1 MILRTKLFG
10 KEYEFPD
17 LRTLMGKANEEKS
30 GDRLVGLAAETTAER
45 AAAKLVLAEVP
56 LWGLYENPVLP
67 SDQDEVT
74 RVIMEGINQTI
85 YSEIKDWTVGELR
98 EWLLSIE
105 TDGDEIKRISNG
117 LTAEIIS
124 AVTKLMSNMDLVLAA
139 SKIRVVRHC
148 VNTIGLPGTLSSRL
162 QPNHPTDSPEGIRA
176 SIYEGLSF
184 GSGDSVIGI
193 NPSDDS
199 YASVSRLLDMT
210 YDVIKTWEV
219 PTQTCVLAHV
229 TTQMRCMQSGSP
241 VGLVFQSICGSQA
254 GNESFGISVGMLDE
268 AYQMAKKYC
277 YPAGPNYMYF
287 ETGQGSALS
296 ANAHHGWD
304 QLTLEARNY
313 GLAKRYEPFQV
324 NTVVGFIGPEYLYNT
339 EQIHRAGLEDHFM
352 GKLTGISMG
361 CDVCYTNHAKTDQ
374 NSAEN
379 LMVLLTAAGCNFFM
393 GVPMADDSML
403 SYQSTSF
410 HDTAAVRNIFNLRP
424 APEFEAWMESI
435 GLMKNGKLTPKA
447 GDPTFFLSR

>member
-10 KEYEFPD
+10 KQYEFPD
-17 LRTLMGKANEEKS
+17 LRVLMGKANEEKS
-30 GDRLVGLAAETTAER
+30 GDRLAGLAAETTAER

-56 LWGLYENPVLP
+56 LWALYENPVLP
-67 SDQDEVT
+67 PDQDEVT
-74 RVIMEGINQTI
+74 RVIFEGLNQTS
-85 YSEIKDWTVGELR
+85 YFEIKDWTVGQLR
-98 EWLLSIE
+98 EWLLSNE
-105 TDGDEIKRISNG
+105 TDGDQIKRIANG
-117 LTAEIIS
+117 LTSEMIS

-148 VNTIGLPGTLSSRL
+148 VNTIGMSGTLSSRL

-210 YDVIKTWEV
+210 YDVIKTWEI
-219 PTQTCVLAHV
+219 PTQSCVLAHV

-241 VGLVFQSICGSQA
+241 LGLVFQSICGSQA
-254 GNESFGISVGMLDE
+254 GNESFGISVGMIDE

-361 CDVCYTNHAKTDQ
+361 CDVCYTNHARTDQ